1 VELTL
6 EQLKAQWN
14 QVLDALLDEDRIAWL
29 AYFDARLVSLENGG
43 LTLSFAD
50 VSKFGGPHDYKS
62 VRKPEH
68 LAKLRTCIASITGA
82 DLTVVEV

>member
-1 VELTL
+1 MELTL

-14 QVLDALLDEDRIAWL
+14 QVLDALLDHDRIAWL
-29 AYFDARLVSLENGG
+29 AYFDARLVSLENGE

-68 LAKLRTCIASITGA
+68 LAKLRTCIASIAGFE
-82 DLTVVEV
+82 LTIVEV

>member
-1 VELTL
+1 MELTL

-14 QVLDALLDEDRIAWL
+14 QVLDALLDQDRIAWL
-29 AYFDARLVSLENGG
+29 AYFDARLVSLENGE

-68 LAKLRTCIASITGA
+68 LAKLRTCIATITGFE
-82 DLTVVEV
+82 LTIVEV

>member
-6 EQLKAQWN
+6 EQLKEQWN
-14 QVLDALLDEDRIAWL
+14 QVLDALLDQDRIAWL
-29 AYFDARLVSLENGG
+29 AYFDARLVSLENGE

-68 LAKLRTCIASITGA
+68 LAKLRTCIASIAGV
-82 DLTVVEV
+82 DLAIVEV

>member
-1 VELTL
+1 MELTL

-14 QVLDALLDEDRIAWL
+14 QVLDSLLDHDRIAWL
-29 AYFDARLVSLENGG
+29 AYFDARLVSLENGE

-68 LAKLRTCIASITGA
+68 LAKLRTCIAYITGA

>member
-1 VELTL
+1 MELTL

-14 QVLDALLDEDRIAWL
+14 QVLDALLDQDRIAWL
-29 AYFDARLVSLENGG
+29 AYFDARLVSLENGE
-43 LTLSFAD
+43 LTLSFED

-68 LAKLRTCIASITGA
+68 LAKLRTCIASIAGFE
-82 DLTVVEV
+82 LTIVEV

>member
-1 VELTL
+1 MELTL

-29 AYFDARLVSLENGG
+29 AYFDARLVSLENRE

-68 LAKLRTCIASITGA
+68 LAKLRTCIATIAGFE
-82 DLTVVEV
+82 LTIVEV

>member
-1 VELTL
+1 MELTL

-14 QVLDALLDEDRIAWL
+14 QVLDALLDQDRIAWL
-29 AYFDARLVSLENGG
+29 AYFDARLVSLENGE

-50 VSKFGGPHDYKS
+50 VSKFAEPHDYKS

-68 LAKLRTCIASITGA
+68 LAKLRTCIASIAGV
-82 DLTVVEV
+82 DLTIVEV

>member
-6 EQLKAQWN
+6 EQLKAEWN
-14 QVLDALLDEDRIAWL
+14 QVLDALLDQDRIAWL
-29 AYFDARLVSLENGG
+29 AFFDARLVSLENGE

-68 LAKLRTCIASITGA
+68 VAKLSACIASITGA
-82 DLTVVEV
+82 ELAIIEL